1 MKTILGFLRHL
12 YQSALR
18 KGKRDWE
25 IIFYC
30 IGTAALF
37 WLLNAMGKVYRY
49 EIEMP
54 VRYRFDDSRF
64 MMIASLPSSVTI
76 RVEGRGW
83 ELAQAMLGWRREGVD
98 VFIEKPLD
106 TRYLKPENWLYQ
118 ARENYPGVKVNAIVS
133 DSLYC
138 RFDKKIRRTLSL
150 VPDLKEVGLRPGF
163 RIDGS
168 VRLTPASLVVE
179 GAESLIR
186 NLPDPLPVR
195 LEMQNLQEP
204 VDQNVKIDIGPDF
217 RGSPLLSFQTEMVNV
232 QFTVR
237 PSLEEALMV
246 PVRLLETGKAS
257 ALQIREEKAE
267 LVFLIS
273 DKDRPRVS
281 PGDFQV
287 VADPAT
293 FNPSDSTVEVR
304 VARKPA
310 FVSGVE
316 LSATRIRVY
325 ARKKNN

>member
-1 MKTILGFLRHL
+1 
-12 YQSALR
+12 
-18 KGKRDWE
+18 
-25 IIFYC
+25 
-30 IGTAALF
+30 
-37 WLLNAMGKVYRY
+37 
-49 EIEMP
+49 
-54 VRYRFDDSRF
+54 
-64 MMIASLPSSVTI
+64 
-76 RVEGRGW
+76 
-83 ELAQAMLGWRREGVD
+83 
-98 VFIEKPLD
+98 
-106 TRYLKPENWLYQ
+106 
-118 ARENYPGVKVNAIVS
+118 
-133 DSLYC
+133 
-138 RFDKKIRRTLSL
+138 
-150 VPDLKEVGLRPGF
+150 
-163 RIDGS
+163 
-168 VRLTPASLVVE
+168 VE